1 MVEDGILKAKV
12 YHKRLFPKE
21 NVFSYRTF
29 YVHLEMQKIYQRASS
44 WIFGRN
50 RRRLMSYK
58 EKDHGARD
66 GSSALRWAENIFT
79 DHTIQFDRVSL
90 LTMPRVCGHVFNPI
104 SFWFAYQESCMVAV
118 LVEVNNTF
126 GETHSYLCKL
136 DQGEQ
141 VIKKLWFEAD
151 KLFHVSP
158 FMDRTGYYRFNFD
171 WESKQKRILIH
182 YHDERRLKLITSVE
196 GFETPMTKSGLLKC
210 FLGIP
215 FMTLKV
221 VFLIHY
227 QAFKIWMKKIK
238 YRPKPEQL
246 EKKLSVA
253 KPNITKN

>member
-21 NVFSYRTF
+21 NAFSYRTF

-50 RRRLMSYK
+50 QRRLMSYQ

-66 GSSALRWAENIFT
+66 CSSALKWAENIFA
-79 DHTIQFDRVSL
+79 DHAIQFDRVSL
-90 LTMPRVCGHVFNPI
+90 LTMPRVCGHLFNPV
-104 SFWFAYQESCMVAV
+104 SFWFAYKNNSLVAV
-118 LVEVNNTF
+118 LSEVNNTF
-126 GETHSYLCKL
+126 GETHSYLCKP
-136 DQGEQ
+136 DQDEK
-141 VIKKLWFEAD
+141 VTKKVWFEAD

-158 FMDRTGYYRFNFD
+158 FMDRIGYYRFNFD
-171 WESKQKRILIH
+171 WEGKQKRILIH
-182 YHDERRLKLITSVE
+182 YHDEGKLKLVTSVE
-196 GFETPMTKSGLLKC
+196 GREVAMSIQNLLKC

-215 FMTLKV
+215 FLTLKV